1 MSFIDQ
7 FNDLPENI
15 SFNFLKKIF
24 SNYKSLL
31 SRIKHVR
38 EVENTDSIREGEF
51 YIKYCYDLNDEM
63 FLYYINTQDNT
74 VIVKFINRAK
84 YIETGEI
91 ELVSQKSGEC
101 GFILYNQDDDEY
113 RITYFQNADMNVNEK
128 STTYHYK
135 LLNYKNEIK
144 SFLREIEI
152 RDYSGGSSTALNI
165 TNTCVKKVW
174 ILYGNL
180 HRRNAPAEM
189 IYTKNESR
197 LLSERWFT
205 YGRMHRKDGP
215 AEVVYDQLGRLKKE
229 AWYMRGVKHNKTN
242 PSEIYYRLEDN
253 KKIIVWYNE
262 DEPLKVEEEML
273 SVKND

>member
-15 SFNFLKKIF
+15 SYKFLKRIF
-24 SNYKSLL
+24 ANKYDIFI
-31 SRIKHVR
+31 SRIKYVR
-38 EVENTDSIREGEF
+38 EVENNETIRDGEF

-63 FLYYINTQDNT
+63 FLYYINTEDNT
-74 VIVKFINRAK
+74 VIIKFVNRVK
-84 YIETGEI
+84 YLETNEI
-91 ELVSQKSGEC
+91 ELVNQKSNEC
-101 GFILYNQDDDEY
+101 GFILYGQEDNEY

-128 STTYHYK
+128 STTFHYRV
-135 LLNYKNEIK
+135 LEYKNDLV
-144 SFLREIEI
+144 SFLREIEV
-152 RDYSGGSSTALNI
+152 RDYSGGSSSALNI
-165 TNTCVKKVW
+165 TNTYIKKAW

-189 IYTKNESR
+189 VYTKNESR

-215 AEVVYDQLGRLKKE
+215 AEIVYDQLGRLKKE
-229 AWYMRGVKHNKTN
+229 AWYMRGIKHNKSN
-242 PSEIYYRLEDN
+242 PSEIYYRREDN

-262 DEPLKVEEEML
+262 DEPLKVD
-273 SVKND
+273 K